1 MNNKK
6 KSNTTNAGPLT
17 GIKVIDHTTA
27 LAGPYCTQLL
37 GDLGAD
43 VIKIERPDGGDQS
56 RAWGPPFVG
65 GESAYFLGTNRN
77 KRGMTLH
84 LASKE
89 GHQIFNRLL
98 QTTDVLVH
106 NIPRESSRKKLGLD
120 EMTCLRLNP
129 KLIWASITGFGNT
142 GPYAEKGGYDSI
154 AQGMSGTMHVT
165 GEPEH
170 PPIRF
175 PTPIAD
181 LTAGIY
187 TALAVVSALYV
198 RERTGRGQAIDT
210 ALLDSQVT
218 WLSNLASNFL
228 TAGESP
234 KKLGNAHPS
243 IVPYQPFPTADDWII
258 VAVGSERLWKGFVEA
273 IELPELNGDKRY
285 ETNPDRLAHR
295 EELVNLL
302 AEHFKKKKSKD
313 WLKKL
318 ESAGIPAAPIYKL
331 EDSLS
336 DEHLIARG
344 MIVELEH
351 PAIGAFKMLGNP
363 MNFSST
369 PVTYRRPAP
378 MLGEHNDEIL
388 NELGYLKK
396 DIENFR
402 SEKII

>member
-1 MNNKK
+1 MND
-6 KSNTTNAGPLT
+6 SLT
-17 GIKVIDHTTA
+17 SGTLSGIKVLDHTTA
-27 LAGPYCTQLL
+27 LDGPYCTQLL
-37 GDLGAD
+37 GDLGAE

-56 RAWGPPFVG
+56 RGWGPPFVG
-65 GESAYFLGTNRN
+65 GENAYFLGANRN
-77 KRGMTLH
+77 KRGMTLN

-89 GHQIFNRLL
+89 GREIFNRLL
-98 QTTDVLVH
+98 QETDVLVH

-120 EMTCLRLNP
+120 EKTCLRLNP
-129 KLIWASITGFGNT
+129 KLVWASITGFGNT
-142 GPYAEKGGYDSI
+142 GPYAEKSGYDII

-165 GEPEH
+165 GEPGH

-187 TALAVVSALYV
+187 TALAVVSALYA

-285 ETNPDRLAHR
+285 ESNPDRLAHR

-302 AEHFKKKKSKD
+302 AEHFKKKNSKD

-318 ESAGIPAAPIYKL
+318 ESAGIPAAPIYKP

-344 MIVELEH
+344 MIIELEH
-351 PAIGAFKMLGNP
+351 PVIGAFKMLGNP

-378 MLGEHNDEIL
+378 MLGEHNQEIL

-396 DIENFR
+396 DIENFK

>member
-1 MNNKK
+1 MNE
-6 KSNTTNAGPLT
+6 SLTNGPLS
-17 GIKVIDHTTA
+17 GIRVIDHTTA

-56 RAWGPPFVG
+56 RGWGPPFVG

-77 KRGMTLH
+77 KRGMTLN
-84 LASKE
+84 LASTE
-89 GHQIFNRLL
+89 GREIFSRLL
-98 QTTDVLVH
+98 QKADVLVH

-120 EMTCLRLNP
+120 EVTCLELNP

-142 GPYAEKGGYDSI
+142 GPYAEKGGYDII
-154 AQGMSGTMHVT
+154 AQGMSGTMYVT
-165 GEPEH
+165 GEPNH

-198 RERTGRGQAIDT
+198 RERTGKGQAIDT

-258 VAVGSERLWKGFVEA
+258 VAVGSERLWKSFVAA
-273 IELPELNGDKRY
+273 IDLPRLSEDKKFK
-285 ETNPDRLAHR
+285 TNADRLAHR

-302 AEHFKKKKSKD
+302 AEHFKKKNSED
-313 WLKKL
+313 WLKNL
-318 ESAGIPAAPIYKL
+318 ESAGIPAAPIYKP
-331 EDSLS
+331 EESLS
-336 DEHLIARG
+336 DEHLLARG
-344 MIVELEH
+344 MIIELEH

-363 MNFSST
+363 MNFSNT

-378 MLGEHNDEIL
+378 MLGEHTVEIL
-388 NELGYLKK
+388 AELRYLKK
-396 DIENFR
+396 DIENFK
-402 SEKII
+402 SKKVV

>member
-1 MNNKK
+1 MNE
-6 KSNTTNAGPLT
+6 SLTNGPLS
-17 GIKVIDHTTA
+17 GIRVIDHTTA

-56 RAWGPPFVG
+56 RGWGPPFVG

-77 KRGMTLH
+77 KRGMTLN
-84 LASKE
+84 LASTE
-89 GHQIFNRLL
+89 GREIFSRLL
-98 QTTDVLVH
+98 QKADVLVH

-120 EMTCLRLNP
+120 EVTCLELNP

-142 GPYAEKGGYDSI
+142 GPYAEKGGYDII
-154 AQGMSGTMHVT
+154 AQGMSGTMYVT
-165 GEPEH
+165 GEPNH

-187 TALAVVSALYV
+187 TTLAVVSALYV
-198 RERTGRGQAIDT
+198 RERTGKGQAIDT

-258 VAVGSERLWKGFVEA
+258 VAVGSERLWKSFVAA
-273 IELPELNGDKRY
+273 IDLPRLSEDKKFK
-285 ETNPDRLAHR
+285 TNADRLAHR

-302 AEHFKKKKSKD
+302 AEHFKKKNSKD

-318 ESAGIPAAPIYKL
+318 ESSGIPAAPIYKP
-331 EDSLS
+331 EESLS
-336 DEHLIARG
+336 DDHLLARG
-344 MIVELEH
+344 MIIELEH

-363 MNFSST
+363 MNFSNT

-378 MLGEHNDEIL
+378 MLGEHTVEIL
-388 NELGYLKK
+388 AELRYLKK
-396 DIENFR
+396 DIENFK
-402 SEKII
+402 SKKVV

>member
-1 MNNKK
+1 MND
-6 KSNTTNAGPLT
+6 SLTTGPLS
-17 GIKVIDHTTA
+17 GIKVLDHTTA
-27 LAGPYCTQLL
+27 LARPYYTQLL
-37 GDLGAD
+37 GDLEAE

-56 RAWGPPFVG
+56 RGWGPPFVG
-65 GESAYFLGTNRN
+65 SESAYFLGTNRN
-77 KRGMTLH
+77 KRGMTLN
-84 LASKE
+84 LVSKE
-89 GHQIFNRLL
+89 GREILNRLL
-98 QTTDVLVH
+98 QKTDVLVH

-120 EMTCLRLNP
+120 EKTCLRLNP
-129 KLIWASITGFGNT
+129 KLVWGSITGFGNT
-142 GPYAEKGGYDSI
+142 GPYAEKGGYDII
-154 AQGMSGTMHVT
+154 AQGMSGTMYVT
-165 GEPEH
+165 GEANQ

-187 TALAVVSALYV
+187 TALAVISALYA
-198 RERTGRGQAIDT
+198 RERTGKGQAIDI

-228 TAGESP
+228 AAGEP
-234 KKLGNAHPS
+234 PQKLGNAHPS

-258 VAVGSERLWKGFVEA
+258 VAVGSERLWKSFVEA
-273 IELPELNGDKRY
+273 IELPELNGDRFMS
-285 ETNPDRLAHR
+285 NPDRLAHR

-302 AEHFKKKKSKD
+302 AEHFKKKHSKD
-313 WLKKL
+313 WLQKL
-318 ESAGIPAAPIYKL
+318 ESAGIPAAPIYKP

-336 DEHLIARG
+336 DDHLLARG
-344 MIVELEH
+344 MIIELEH
-351 PAIGAFKMLGNP
+351 PAIGVFKMLGNP

-396 DIENFR
+396 DIESFK

>member
-1 MNNKK
+1 
-6 KSNTTNAGPLT
+6 
-17 GIKVIDHTTA
+17 
-27 LAGPYCTQLL
+27 
-37 GDLGAD
+37 
-43 VIKIERPDGGDQS
+43 
-56 RAWGPPFVG
+56 
-65 GESAYFLGTNRN
+65 
-77 KRGMTLH
+77 
-84 LASKE
+84 
-89 GHQIFNRLL
+89 
-98 QTTDVLVH
+98 VH

-120 EMTCLRLNP
+120 EKTCLRLNP

-142 GPYAEKGGYDSI
+142 GPYAEKGGYDII

-187 TALAVVSALYV
+187 TALAVVSALYA

-258 VAVGSERLWKGFVEA
+258 VAVGSERLWKVFVEA
-273 IELPELNGDKRY
+273 IELPQLNGDKRY
-285 ETNPDRLAHR
+285 ESNPDRLAHR

-302 AEHFKKKKSKD
+302 AEHFKKKSSKD

-318 ESAGIPAAPIYKL
+318 ESAGIPAGPINKL

-336 DEHLIARG
+336 DEHLLARG
-344 MIVELEH
+344 MIIELEH

-378 MLGEHNDEIL
+378 MLGEHNQEIL

-396 DIENFR
+396 DIENFK
-402 SEKII
+402 SKDVI